1 MTRRLSPLGAAVL
14 MALAVSTAACG
25 RKKAERA
32 HGSEEAAAAAVP
44 TPDNTPIDVL
54 RTPAGLVLK
63 TEEPT
68 PARAA
73 TPVSSTKPAAAT
85 VPPAETSP
93 APKTTP

>member
-1 MTRRLSPLGAAVL
+1 MTRRLGPLAAAVL
-14 MALAVSTAACG
+14 MALAVSTACG
-25 RKKAERA
+25 RKKAEKAEHA
-32 HGSEEAAAAAVP
+32 HGSEDAAAVAVP

-73 TPVSSTKPAAAT
+73 TPVPAT

-93 APKTTP
+93 APKATP

>member
-1 MTRRLSPLGAAVL
+1 MTRRLSTLGAAVL
-14 MALAVSTAACG
+14 IALAVSTAGCG
-25 RKKAERA
+25 RKKAERV

-73 TPVSSTKPAAAT
+73 TPVAAT